1 MGRGD
6 PHRLGAQSELAAIQH
21 FTTQGGSMD
30 RKATLR
36 TFIALLA
43 ACMLVQTLRADDKS
57 VDFDEDKDFSKYGS
71 FDIRQQVINSK
82 APALNSSLVKDRIA
96 SAIRKELS
104 DDGLFKDPTQPDLI
118 VNYRLGAE
126 VERDVDTFR
135 VGRLGRR
142 RTRVVV
148 DKYTEGTLVIDILER
163 ESRDLVWRGIYNDKE
178 GDFAKLARKLE
189 EDVKKLFAE
198 YPPKK

>member
-1 MGRGD
+1 
-6 PHRLGAQSELAAIQH
+6 
-21 FTTQGGSMD
+21 MD
-30 RKATLR
+30 MKATLR
-36 TFIALLA
+36 IFIAVLFVGALT
-43 ACMLVQTLRADDKS
+43 QTLWADDKS
-57 VDFDEDKDFSKYGS
+57 VDFDEDKDFSKYES

-104 DDGLFKDPTQPDLI
+104 ADGLFASPTEPDLI